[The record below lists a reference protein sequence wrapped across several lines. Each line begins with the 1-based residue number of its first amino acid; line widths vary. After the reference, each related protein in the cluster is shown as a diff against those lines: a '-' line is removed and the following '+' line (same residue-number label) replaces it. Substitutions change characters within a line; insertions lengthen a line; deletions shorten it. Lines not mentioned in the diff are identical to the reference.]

1 MSNYNDI
8 MLLKTIEIEIR
19 LVLNTYDQWY
29 AIYIDNVKNEQYA
42 DAKKTLLELN
52 KINTVLMDLVS
63 RGKASLAEANKTK
76 LVNNTDIITISK
88 LNDVSK
94 RLEYQQAI
102 VSKEETELNNIDGK
116 LDISEQNQ
124 KTNYIQYV
132 IIIVTGVFVMGLTA
146 KTMITKDDSALDI
159 AILVIVVGLAIY
171 FLITNLIIE

>member
-8 MLLKTIEIEIR
+8 MLLKTIELEIR
-19 LVLNTYDQWY
+19 LVQNTYDEWY
-29 AIYIDNVKNEQYA
+29 AIYKDNIKNKQYA

-52 KINTVLMDLVS
+52 KINTMLMDLVS
-63 RGKASLAEANKTK
+63 RGRASLAEANKSGH
-76 LVNNTDIITISK
+76 VNIDIITVDK
-88 LNDVSK
+88 LNEVSNQ
-94 RLEYQQAI
+94 LEYQQAI
-102 VSKEETELNNIDGK
+102 VSNEETEVNNIDGK
-116 LDISEQNQ
+116 LEISEQNQ

-132 IIIVTGVFVMGLTA
+132 IIIVTGVIVMGLTA